1 MYIYIHTYIF
11 IYTYID
17 IDINTHMYLYILVFI
32 LIHGYTYA
40 HIHRYRPTI
49 DRFEIDSL
57 LGNHPTPIH
66 APASQ
71 WAGRECAG
79 TETLSV
85 CHKLHPALDSASIP
99 CQHSPRAGCRYEKHG
114 DTCDARG
121 TPHQLPS
128 TCMQQQAVG
137 ANRSQPPMH
146 AVGANRSQP
155 PTSFPSICTVF
166 GVGFIALFAESRAQA
181 AH

>member
-1 MYIYIHTYIF
+1 
-11 IYTYID
+11 
-17 IDINTHMYLYILVFI
+17 MYLYILVFI

-99 CQHSPRAGCRYEKHG
+99 CQPLPTCRMQVREAWRHLRCTRHSSPATKHLHATASSWSQQEPTTNLFSQYLHSVWGRVHCAFCGVESASGTLTRCGSCRYG
-114 DTCDARG
+114 LD
-121 TPHQLPS
+121 
-128 TCMQQQAVG
+128 
-137 ANRSQPPMH
+137 
-146 AVGANRSQP
+146 
-155 PTSFPSICTVF
+155 
-166 GVGFIALFAESRAQA
+166 
-181 AH
+181 

>member
-1 MYIYIHTYIF
+1 MYIYIYVYK
-11 IYTYID
+11 YTY
-17 IDINTHMYLYILVFI
+17 MYICMK
-32 LIHGYTYA
+32 
-40 HIHRYRPTI
+40 
-49 DRFEIDSL
+49 
-57 LGNHPTPIH
+57 
-66 APASQ
+66 PASQ

-79 TETLSV
+79 TETLSF

-137 ANRSQPPMH
+137 ANRSQPP
-146 AVGANRSQP
+146 
-155 PTSFPSICTVF
+155 TSFPSICTVF